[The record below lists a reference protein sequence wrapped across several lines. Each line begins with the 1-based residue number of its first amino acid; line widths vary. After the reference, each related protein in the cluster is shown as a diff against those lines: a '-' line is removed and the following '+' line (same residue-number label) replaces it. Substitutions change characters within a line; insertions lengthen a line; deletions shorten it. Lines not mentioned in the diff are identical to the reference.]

1 MMEFNPILIIIFFET
16 LFILGLL
23 VLVVPIVRYKR
34 NSKTQSAALALIKK
48 VEKNKSGRTDQ
59 LEKLMTD
66 SMDLEPEQ
74 LNEFLEEI
82 KGNERSFYQH
92 LLRMFFNRDAEL
104 LKKIDKKVQ
113 NLSEPYYKLL
123 SHSASAVANKEVLDK
138 ELQHAQQEISR
149 LQNENHIFSEQLEIA
164 TNTLDEVTVE
174 YTQIFSGK
182 RTELE
187 LTNSS
192 KKMLE
197 LFRASGQRIKKPLQ
211 SIQVGE

>member
-82 KGNERSFYQH
+82 KGNENFFYQH

-123 SHSASAVANKEVLDK
+123 SHSASAAANKEVLDK